1 MFQLGTDGAPSN
13 TPHPA
18 RRYAPIHLLPQGEK
32 GRPLLEL
39 IERSFYYPPPQRG
52 FHGAHDRFRRRK
64 DRSSGPRGGGQP
76 DRAPW
81 L

>member
-1 MFQLGTDGAPSN
+1 MELPISPLVGEMSGRTEG
-13 TPHPA
+13 A
-18 RRYAPIHLLPQGEK
+18 RRNAIVSEIRL
-32 GRPLLEL
+32 LLEL
-39 IERSFYYPPPQRG
+39 IERSFYSYTSQRG

-76 DRAPW
+76 DRASR